1 MSDAML
7 TQVALKTRTR
17 GFTYQLIC
25 YLARLHHDEYGYA
38 WPGIA
43 HLAGHFRVS
52 ERTIQR
58 HLATLER
65 LGELC
70 VERVRGRGLNNRFYL
85 LIAGVRPPQKGDRL
99 ARKGD
104 RLSARGDLQPLDLP
118 ERSHKKV
125 TDCPPYLDVSK
136 TRETSES
143 ARIASIPDKPERQ
156 SRFWCDGCGYVI
168 QACRHRIIDCGR
180 GRDVT

>member
-1 MSDAML
+1 MSDAMF
-7 TQVALKTRTR
+7 TQVALKTHTR

-65 LGELC
+65 LGELS
-70 VERVRGRGLNNRFYL
+70 VERVRGRGRNNRFYL
-85 LIAGVRPPQKGDRL
+85 LVAGVRPPHKGDRL

-104 RLSARGDLQPLDLP
+104 RLSAVDDLQPLDFA
-118 ERSHKKV
+118 ECSNKKV
-125 TDCPPYLDVSK
+125 TSCPPYRDVLK
-136 TRETSES
+136 AIETTAP
-143 ARIASIPDKPERQ
+143 ARLISIADKPERQ

-180 GRDVT
+180 GRDGT